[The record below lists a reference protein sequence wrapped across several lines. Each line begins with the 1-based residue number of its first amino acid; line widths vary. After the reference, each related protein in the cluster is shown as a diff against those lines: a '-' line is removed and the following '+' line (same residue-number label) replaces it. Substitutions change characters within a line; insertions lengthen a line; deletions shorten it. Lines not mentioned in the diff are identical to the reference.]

1 MGIAKGWRWFR
12 RRPVAV
18 QAAAWILLAAAYSVG
33 LMALIGGGDD
43 DSSRSASSPPPREM
57 TSFEKRVAS
66 MVEDVKIKGVEEQ
79 YDVPEFRQP
88 RDATARCTPA
98 ECRIR
103 YAVGLPGRGRIL
115 EDQRPMW
122 SRIFSETEVQRVTME
137 VVRNAE
143 AAGVPPKAEEE
154 TASGAII
161 MTTSCDRS
169 GESGVDWTKRSG
181 LQILMDICEVTYSDG
196 GGAQQRQEPVAPDD
210 PALGEEGG

>member
-1 MGIAKGWRWFR
+1 MGIARGWRWFR

-33 LMALIGGGDD
+33 LMVLIGGGDEE
-43 DSSRSASSPPPREM
+43 SPTSASSPPPREM
-57 TSFEKRVAS
+57 SSFEKRVSS
-66 MVEDVKIKGVEEQ
+66 MVEGVEIKGVEEQ
-79 YDVPEFRQP
+79 YDVPDFRKP
-88 RDATARCTPA
+88 RNATARCTQT
-98 ECRIR
+98 ECDIR

-122 SRIFSETEVQRVTME
+122 SKLFSETDVQRATME

-154 TASGAII
+154 TASGAVI
-161 MTTSCDRS
+161 MTTTCDRS
-169 GESGVDWTKRSG
+169 RKPDVDWTKRSG
-181 LQILMDICEVTYSDG
+181 LQILMDICEITYSDG

-210 PALGEEGG
+210 PALQEEGG